1 MIWYRMWCKVGQQ
14 SLTSTSLISASPIN
28 GDDDDCDGDW
38 DGDCDGDCD
47 VDDDSNSND
56 NVQGGFYENYLT

>member
-28 GDDDDCDGDW
+28 GDND
-38 DGDCDGDCD
+38 DCDGDCD